1 MDYTIWVAR
10 SEDGGSC
17 AIFDSPPDKE
27 TVKNEGKF
35 RHMNWPISVVR
46 VQCVTVSEK
55 ELFTIERSDEMDSER
70 FAELLEEAY
79 NTPDGDTLVLHL
91 SRFLDASQRERFLDF
106 IGMES

>member
-17 AIFDSPPDKE
+17 AIFDYPPDKE
-27 TVKNEGKF
+27 TVKNECKF

-70 FAELLEEAY
+70 FALLVTEAY
-79 NTPDGDTLVLHL
+79 GGFGDKTFFLHL
-91 SRFLDASQRERFLDF
+91 SRFLDANQREQFLDF
-106 IGMES
+106 IGVEY